1 MLPTLSAAWL
11 CGSFVSAGAT
21 VPREVV
27 FVDQNVDDLATLLA
41 CLRPELDPILL
52 SDDEP
57 ALCQIAR
64 RVRRCDGL
72 DAIHVIAHGRAG
84 EVSFGA
90 GALSLESLAGHAAD
104 LRAIGQ
110 ALGND
115 GKLLLWSC
123 QTGAGARGSAFVETL
138 ESATGAEVRAATGT
152 VGSQPLG
159 GRWELDVSSGKETV
173 AAPLTARG
181 MAGYAGVLAPPKTA
195 SLTAIT
201 TDSGT
206 AGDFITNDT
215 TLIFSGTESGIS
227 TLGIWISGGIYG
239 TGNGGKGTL
248 IGTVPTAPGNN
259 SSWSF
264 NYAGTALADGTY
276 TVRLTDGSASGASA
290 LSTQTI
296 RIDTT
301 SPTISS
307 VVASGAGITNGNGDL
322 NAGKVVTLTVA
333 FSEAVTV
340 NTSAGMPTLALNDGG
355 AATYTGG
362 SGSNSLIF
370 SYTVAAGQNTS
381 DLTVTAFNLNGATVR
396 DAAGNNANLAGA
408 VTNPSGILTID
419 TVAPGVPIISQV
431 TDDVLP
437 VTGVV
442 ANGGSTDETQ

>member
-1 MLPTLSAAWL
+1 MAAIVIDAMA
-11 CGSFVSAGAT
+11 GVGRKDVSNLIRDHAAT
-21 VPREVV
+21 PREIA
-27 FVDQNVDDLATLLA
+27 FVDRNVDDLPTFLA
-41 CLRPELDPILL
+41 GLRPELDPILL

-64 RVRRCDGL
+64 LVRCWDGL
-72 DAIHVIAHGRAG
+72 EAIHVIAHGRAG

-123 QTGAGARGSAFVETL
+123 DTAAGARGSAFLEAL
-138 ESATGAEVRAATGT
+138 ESAMGAEVRAATGT
-152 VGSQPLG
+152 IGSQALG

-181 MAGYAGVLAPPKTA
+181 MAGYAGVLAPPKKA

-206 AGDFITNDT
+206 AGDFITNDN

-248 IGTVPTAPGNN
+248 IGTVPTNSTQNN
-259 SSWSF
+259 SNWSF
-264 NYAGTALADGTY
+264 NYAGTVLADGTY
-276 TVRLTDGSASGASA
+276 TISLTDGSASGASA
-290 LSTQTI
+290 LSTQ
-296 RIDTT
+296 
-301 SPTISS
+301 
-307 VVASGAGITNGNGDL
+307 L
-322 NAGKVVTLTVA
+322 
-333 FSEAVTV
+333 
-340 NTSAGMPTLALNDGG
+340 
-355 AATYTGG
+355 
-362 SGSNSLIF
+362 
-370 SYTVAAGQNTS
+370 
-381 DLTVTAFNLNGATVR
+381 
-396 DAAGNNANLAGA
+396 
-408 VTNPSGILTID
+408 LTID

-431 TDDVLP
+431 TDNVLP
-437 VTGVV
+437 VAGVV
-442 ANGGSTDETQ
+442 ANGGSTNDTTQTVRIGLSGTKD